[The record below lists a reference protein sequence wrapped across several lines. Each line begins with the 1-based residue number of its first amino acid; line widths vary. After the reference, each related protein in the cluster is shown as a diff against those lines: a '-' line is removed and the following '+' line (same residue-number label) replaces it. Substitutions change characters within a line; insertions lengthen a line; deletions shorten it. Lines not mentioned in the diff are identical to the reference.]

1 MRNLCGEVQMRFPH
15 VRDFLV
21 KLLVFTATFVASV
34 IQPAFAQTDVG
45 QTIVTTIRN
54 IALAAELIII
64 PVLLLGLILGY
75 VQIAGPWGLQTV
87 KKSGR
92 GQVEMG
98 VITLV
103 LFLITPVLIVTI
115 TSVADAISGGCT
127 WKTLINTGHC

>member
-1 MRNLCGEVQMRFPH
+1 MRFSH

-34 IQPAFAQTDVG
+34 IPLAFAVDVG
-45 QTIVTTIRN
+45 AEIVTTIRN

-115 TSVADAISGGCT
+115 TSVAAAISGGCT
-127 WKTLINTGHC
+127 WDTLINTGKCT

>member
-1 MRNLCGEVQMRFPH
+1 MRFPH

-34 IQPAFAQTDVG
+34 IPLAFAVDVG
-45 QTIVTTIRN
+45 AEIVTTIRN

-115 TSVADAISGGCT
+115 TSVAAAISGGCT
-127 WKTLINTGHC
+127 WDTLINTGKCT

>member
-1 MRNLCGEVQMRFPH
+1 M
-15 VRDFLV
+15 

-34 IQPAFAQTDVG
+34 IPLAFAVDVG
-45 QTIVTTIRN
+45 AEIVTTIQN

-103 LFLITPVLIVTI
+103 LFLITPALIFAI
-115 TSVADAISGGCT
+115 MGIADAISGGCT